1 MYCSGDVIQDL
12 QAWWFKMRCSLG
24 KMRVVAT
31 QWGEV
36 VTDPR
41 YKVRPQE
48 GAGNTIFMI
57 LLFQDTVGL

>member
-1 MYCSGDVIQDL
+1 
-12 QAWWFKMRCSLG
+12 MRCSLG
-24 KMRVVAT
+24 RMRVVGT

-41 YKVRPQE
+41 YKVRPLE
-48 GAGNTIFMI
+48 GAGNTIYMI